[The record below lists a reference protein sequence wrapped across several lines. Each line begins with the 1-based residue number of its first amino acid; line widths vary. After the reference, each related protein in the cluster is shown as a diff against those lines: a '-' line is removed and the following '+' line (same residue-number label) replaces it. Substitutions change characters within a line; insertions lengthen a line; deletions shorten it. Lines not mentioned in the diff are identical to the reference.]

1 MASVTLRSDI
11 MSHEISPPLTK
22 RAARQNKALKQ
33 ALKSVH
39 GLGLERW
46 LRVVESDESR
56 DREDFKENTRVRI
69 ALPGEMESSR
79 SWSSATADGSADSG
93 GRV

>member
-1 MASVTLRSDI
+1 

-33 ALKSVH
+33 AFKSVH

-56 DREDFKENTRVRI
+56 NRDGLKENKRVQI
-69 ALPGEMESSR
+69 ALPGEMENLVVVAR
-79 SWSSATADGSADSG
+79 P
-93 GRV
+93 